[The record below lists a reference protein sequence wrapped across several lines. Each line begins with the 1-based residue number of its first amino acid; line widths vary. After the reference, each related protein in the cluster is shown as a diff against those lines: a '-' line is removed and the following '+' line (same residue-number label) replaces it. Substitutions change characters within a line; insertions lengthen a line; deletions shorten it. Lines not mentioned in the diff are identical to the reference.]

1 MNVLTDNWLFVRYN
15 TGKVKQISVRQ
26 AFLDA
31 EKIKDIETP
40 TFHGTTVSLYDVPV
54 IQFLSILLLAA
65 YFKPANKFKAHQA
78 TFNKE
83 LTTKGWDEKV
93 LTKYF
98 DKWEK
103 RFNLF
108 DEKLFICF

>member
-1 MNVLTDNWLFVRYN
+1 MNVLNDNWLFVRYN

-54 IQFLSILLLAA
+54 IQFLSILLLDI
-65 YFKPANKFKAHQA
+65 KQHLIKNLPQKVGMRKFLL
-78 TFNKE
+78 NI
-83 LTTKGWDEKV
+83 LING
-93 LTKYF
+93 
-98 DKWEK
+98 K
-103 RFNLF
+103 RDLIYLMKNILF
-108 DEKLFICF
+108 YKILD